1 MASAQAV
8 EKVGVSIQDF
18 FNVITQ
24 YEKYPE
30 FLQEMTETQI
40 VEEEGNIKIVN
51 FNVTIIKPVTYT
63 LKIEEVNA
71 PYEIKW
77 SLVESDAFKVN
88 NGGWNLK
95 ELSENEIEA
104 TYYIECDFKIF
115 VPSIILNKIVSAQ
128 LPKMLHAFKEHAE
141 SL

>member
-1 MASAQAV
+1 MASAKAV
-8 EKVGVSIQDF
+8 EKVAVSIQDF
-18 FNVITQ
+18 FDVITQ

-30 FLQEMTETQI
+30 FLQEMTSAEV
-40 VEEEGNIKIVN
+40 VEEEGNTKIVN
-51 FNVTIIKPVTYT
+51 FNVTVIKPVAYT

-88 NGGWNLK
+88 SGGWNLK
-95 ELSENEIEA
+95 ELGESEIEA
-104 TYYIECDFKIF
+104 TYYIDCDFKIF
-115 VPSIILNKIVSAQ
+115 VPSMILNRIVSAQ
-128 LPKMLHAFKEHAE
+128 LPKMLHAFKERAE